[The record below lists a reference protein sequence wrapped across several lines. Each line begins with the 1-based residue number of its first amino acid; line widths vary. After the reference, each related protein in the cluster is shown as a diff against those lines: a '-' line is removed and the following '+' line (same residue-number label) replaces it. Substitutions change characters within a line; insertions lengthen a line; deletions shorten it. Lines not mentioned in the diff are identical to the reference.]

1 MDIRPHFQNQNKTK
15 ITPKLT
21 IKTRPTK
28 PDRPQTVS
36 GNEHSWGLYPSVC
49 GVLRAGWPLK
59 ANALSPEGYLQAGA
73 GGEKTGQAT

>member
-36 GNEHSWGLYPSVC
+36 G
-49 GVLRAGWPLK
+49 VLRAGWPLK